1 MCLEGVKKK
10 ERVNSVWGDCGC
22 GVGAFGMIKEK
33 RRYPK
38 EEKDEEGIGFGGG
51 CLGRGDGA
59 GG

>member
-1 MCLEGVKKK
+1 MNRDFE
-10 ERVNSVWGDCGC
+10 DCGC

-51 CLGRGDGA
+51 YFWRGDGA